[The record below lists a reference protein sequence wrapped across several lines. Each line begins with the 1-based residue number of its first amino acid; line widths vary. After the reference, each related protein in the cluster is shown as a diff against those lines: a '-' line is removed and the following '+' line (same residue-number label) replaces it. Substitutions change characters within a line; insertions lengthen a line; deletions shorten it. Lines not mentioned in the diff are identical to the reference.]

1 MIARGW
7 RRGGAAIH
15 WALAADPHRRHRQ
28 PRHALARGASDQCV
42 SSSGLAP
49 VAVINFGP
57 VEAATCNALLV
68 DEVLIRAFAPV
79 LRDLEGA
86 GVSAPGIRDNEW
98 STDPEWLA
106 VSLIDPRGGDQP
118 VRVERSLPEP
128 LMVAE
133 LADAVQEWAITELW
147 PNVAT
152 NWPVC
157 PHHPATHPLQAS
169 TVEHVAVWMCPTDGS
184 PIVPVGSL

>member
-1 MIARGW
+1 VVWPQSRSSI
-7 RRGGAAIH
+7 
-15 WALAADPHRRHRQ
+15 LA
-28 PRHALARGASDQCV
+28 
-42 SSSGLAP
+42 
-49 VAVINFGP
+49 P

-86 GVSAPGIRDNEW
+86 GVSAPGFRDNEW

-106 VSLIDPRGGDQP
+106 VSLIDSRGGDQP

-128 LMVAE
+128 LLVAE

-169 TVEHVAVWMCPTDGS
+169 TVELVAVWMCPTYGS
-184 PIVPVGSL
+184 PIVPAGSL